1 MPTAEEID
9 ASVTAVMPTL
19 YKLVDQLVP
28 DIFGY
33 RQKTKDA
40 LAGTGGQGTVHDVVE
55 EALVAAEHVRDG
67 KKPPTPKLIDIIGAD

>member
-1 MPTAEEID
+1 MASVDEID
-9 ASVTAVMPTL
+9 AGVTAVMPTL

-40 LAGTGGQGTVHDVVE
+40 LAGTGGQGTVHDVVK
-55 EALVAAEHVRDG
+55 EALEAAEHVRAG
-67 KKPPTPKLIDIIGAD
+67 KQPPAPKLIDIIGVN